1 MVFLKMALAQ
11 PATYLQSGEF
21 TAALGWRHHR
31 AVHGR
36 DTELLLGVSGEVHLS
51 VAGATYH
58 LGPGD
63 ALVVFP
69 HETIV
74 GAQPTLTPSRFLWL
88 HVVAEAALVA
98 GPGDDATAANA
109 GAVGAAAADAGA
121 MAGADHSNA
130 ADTDD
135 SAAAAATGAGHPT
148 AAGPGGADPA
158 ERASA
163 AATRTVILPRFAHL
177 ASPQPGVAWRQLL
190 DLAHDPTQAALIRD
204 YQATLVV
211 LSLAAAARRHDRPGG
226 QRLINAVKE
235 WVRINLASRPS
246 VALIAAHFD
255 RNPDYLNRLFK
266 QATGQTLGQYST
278 ALRLDYAKLLLLST
292 ADTVAQVAGR
302 AFFPDE
308 KYFARVFHR
317 AVGLPP
323 SRYRSA
329 FTHTFMN
336 NDQVDPGADL
346 QQQVAALEATKEQS
360 Q

>member
-21 TAALGWRHHR
+21 SAALGWRHHR

-36 DTELLLGVSGEVHLS
+36 DTELMLGVSGEVHLS

-88 HVVAEAALVA
+88 HVVAEAAVVA
-98 GPGDDATAANA
+98 GATGDGET
-109 GAVGAAAADAGA
+109 AADATGA
-121 MAGADHSNA
+121 NTAGATGDDPAAEANA
-130 ADTDD
+130 V
-135 SAAAAATGAGHPT
+135 AAAGVAAAKAGHPT
-148 AAGPGGADPA
+148 ATAGDP
-158 ERASA
+158 A
-163 AATRTVILPRFAHL
+163 AATRAVLLPRFSHL
-177 ASPQPGVAWRQLL
+177 SSSQPGVAWRQLL
-190 DLAHDPTQAALIRD
+190 DLAHDPTQSALIRD
-204 YQATLVV
+204 YQASLVV
-211 LSLAAAARRHDRPGG
+211 LSLAAAARPHDQPGG
-226 QRLINAVKE
+226 QRLVNAVKE
-235 WVRINLASRPS
+235 WVRINLAVRPS
-246 VALIAAHFD
+246 AATIAAHFD

-292 ADTVAQVAGR
+292 SDTVAQVAGR

-317 AVGLPP
+317 TVGLPP

-329 FTHTFMN
+329 YTHTFMN

-346 QQQVAALEATKEQS
+346 QRQVAILEATKEQS